1 MPEVEGY
8 KVVPLRLTADR
19 PLKLCHHIYMREHF
33 IRLEDADKPKGR
45 TLFLLNVPPY
55 VTEQSLGT
63 FFRAKVDVI
72 NKVSFAERPGRNES
86 EKWQQHN
93 IPFSASTTPYKFKVA
108 YVVFN
113 KSLGVKRAL
122 QLDSIDLFNSD
133 GNCTIESGMQ
143 LLHSQYEK
151 RILDE
156 VELQTRIDK
165 YMEAY
170 DKREKEAIEAAK
182 NSEADADGWVT
193 VGKQGRNA
201 GFEQKES
208 VVGRL
213 EEKIVR
219 GKKKKELENFYT
231 FQIRESKMK
240 NIVEL
245 RKKFEE
251 DKQKIEAL
259 KKTRRFR
266 PF

>member
-1 MPEVEGY
+1 MPEIEGY
-8 KVVPLRLTADR
+8 KVVPLRLTTDR
-19 PLKLCHHIYMREHF
+19 PMELCHHIYMREHF

-63 FFRAKVDVI
+63 FFRAKVDVS

-86 EKWQQHN
+86 EKWQQHC
-93 IPFSASTTPYKFKVA
+93 IPFSASAPPFKFKVA
-108 YVVFN
+108 YIVFY
-113 KSLGVKRAL
+113 KSVGVKRAL
-122 QLDSIDLFNSD
+122 LVESIDLFNSD
-133 GNCTIESGMQ
+133 GNCLLESGMQ
-143 LLHSQYEK
+143 LLHGQYEK
-151 RILDE
+151 SILNE
-156 VELQTRIDK
+156 VELQARIDK

-170 DKREKEAIEAAK
+170 DKREKETIEAAK

-201 GFEQKES
+201 GFEQNES

-213 EEKIVR
+213 EEKIVK

-231 FQIRESKMK
+231 FQIRELKMK
-240 NIVEL
+240 NIIEL

-251 DKQKIEAL
+251 DKLKIEAL

>member
-1 MPEVEGY
+1 MPEIEGY
-8 KVVPLRLTADR
+8 KVVPLRLSADR
-19 PLKLCHHIYMREHF
+19 PLELCHQIYMREHF
-33 IRLEDADKPKGR
+33 IRLEDTDKPKGR

-63 FFRAKVDVI
+63 FFRTKVDI
-72 NKVSFAERPGRNES
+72 PNKVSFAERPGRNES
-86 EKWQQHN
+86 EKWQQHY
-93 IPFSASTTPYKFKVA
+93 IPFSSPTAPFKFKVA
-108 YVVFN
+108 YVVFHKN
-113 KSLGVKRAL
+113 TGVKRAL

-133 GNCTIESGMQ
+133 GNCVLESGMQ
-143 LLHSQYEK
+143 LWHLQYQKHILNEK
-151 RILDE
+151 
-156 VELQTRIDK
+156 ELQARIDK
-165 YMEAY
+165 YMESY
-170 DKREKEAIEAAK
+170 DKREQEALEAAK
-182 NSEADADGWVT
+182 NSEADAEGWVT

>member
-1 MPEVEGY
+1 MPEIEGY
-8 KVVPLRLTADR
+8 KVVPLRLTTDR
-19 PLKLCHHIYMREHF
+19 PMELCHHIYMREHF

-63 FFRAKVDVI
+63 FFRAKVDVS

-86 EKWQQHN
+86 EKWQQHC
-93 IPFSASTTPYKFKVA
+93 IPFSASAPPFKFKVA
-108 YVVFN
+108 YIVFY
-113 KSLGVKRAL
+113 KSVGVKRAL
-122 QLDSIDLFNSD
+122 LVESIDLFNSD
-133 GNCTIESGMQ
+133 GNCLLESGMQ
-143 LLHSQYEK
+143 LLHGQYEK
-151 RILDE
+151 SILNE
-156 VELQTRIDK
+156 VELQARIDK

-170 DKREKEAIEAAK
+170 DKREKETIEAAK

-213 EEKIVR
+213 EEKIVK

-240 NIVEL
+240 NIIEL

-251 DKQKIEAL
+251 DKLKIEAL

>member
-1 MPEVEGY
+1 MPEIEGY

-19 PLKLCHHIYMREHF
+19 SLVLCHHIYMREHF
-33 IRLEDADKPKGR
+33 IRVEDADKPKGR

-63 FFRAKVDVI
+63 YFRAKVDVS

-86 EKWQQHN
+86 EKWYQRY
-93 IPFSASTTPYKFKVA
+93 IPFSSSTPPYKFKVA
-108 YVVFN
+108 YVVFH
-113 KSLGVKRAL
+113 KSVGVKRAL
-122 QLDSIDLFNSD
+122 QLESIDLFNSD
-133 GNCTIESGMQ
+133 DNCLLDSGMQ

-165 YMEAY
+165 YMVAY
-170 DKREKEAIEAAK
+170 DKREKEAIEVAK

-213 EEKIVR
+213 EEKMVR
-219 GKKKKELENFYT
+219 GQKKKELENFYT

-240 NIVEL
+240 NIIEL

>member
-1 MPEVEGY
+1 MPEIEGY

-19 PLKLCHHIYMREHF
+19 PLELCPQIFMREHF
-33 IRLEDADKPKGR
+33 IRLEDVNKPKGR

-55 VTEQSLGT
+55 VTEQSLSV
-63 FFRAKVDVI
+63 FFRKSVDVP

-86 EKWQQHN
+86 EIWQQNN
-93 IPFSASTTPYKFKVA
+93 IPFSSSTVPFKFKVA
-108 YVVFN
+108 YIVFQ
-113 KSLGVKRAL
+113 KSTGVQRAL
-122 QLDSIDLFNSD
+122 EVKSIDLFNTD
-133 GNCTIESGMQ
+133 GSSVLESGME
-143 LLHSQYEK
+143 LWHTEYNK
-151 RILDE
+151 RLLDE
-156 VELQTRIDK
+156 IEEQARIDK

-170 DKREKEAIEAAK
+170 DEREKNALEAAK
-182 NSEADADGWVT
+182 NSKADADGWVT
-193 VGKQGRNA
+193 VGKQGRDA

-208 VVGRL
+208 VIGRL
-213 EEKIVR
+213 EEKIAK

-240 NIVEL
+240 NIIEL

>member
-1 MPEVEGY
+1 MPDIEGY
-8 KVVPLRLTADR
+8 KVTPLRLTADR
-19 PLKLCHHIYMREHF
+19 PLELCPQIFMREHF
-33 IRLEDADKPKGR
+33 IRLEDASKPKGR

-55 VTEQSLGT
+55 VSEQSLGR
-63 FFRAKVDVI
+63 FFRKSVDVL

-86 EKWQQHN
+86 EKWQKYI
-93 IPFSASTTPYKFKVA
+93 IPFSSSAVPFKFKVA
-108 YVVFN
+108 YVVFQ
-113 KSLGVKRAL
+113 KSTGVQRSL
-122 QLDSIDLFNSD
+122 QLSSIDLFNSD
-133 GNCTIESGMQ
+133 GDCVLESGMQ
-143 LLHSQYEK
+143 LWHSQYEE

-156 VELQTRIDK
+156 TEAQARIDK

-170 DKREKEAIEAAK
+170 DKREKKALEAAK

-219 GKKKKELENFYT
+219 GKKKKELDNFYT